1 MSEQKTLTVGKV
13 MAAAPLAAVAGGA
26 NGQIVYT
33 ELGPSLGDI
42 SYPGAP
48 TLNLDFDQ
56 DSIADMRIRQ
66 NLISGQAKVFVD
78 GDASNSEN
86 GNAEDE
92 VFTALGSLNPL
103 ALSAGDLI
111 SDTPGLGQAWTFAS
125 NDGGSGTSDIWR
137 STGTGNFDADGV
149 ERFFGIRTVLGGN
162 THYGWVGVVLN
173 NDTGSSVDG
182 FITGYAYNSVPNGF
196 IEAGQIPAPGVG
208 AVGLLGGAMLA
219 RRRRSA

>member
-1 MSEQKTLTVGKV
+1 MSEHKNLSAGKLL
-13 MAAAPLAAVAGGA
+13 AAAPLAAVAGGA

-33 ELGPSLGDI
+33 ELGPVVGDI
-42 SYPGAP
+42 SYPGAS

-66 NLISGQAKVFVD
+66 NFISGQAKVFVD

-92 VFTALGSLNPL
+92 VFTALGGLNPL

-125 NDGGSGTSDIWR
+125 NDGQSGTSDIWR
-137 STGTGNFDADGV
+137 STGSGDFAVDGL
-149 ERFFGIRTVLGGN
+149 ERFFGVRTVLNGN

-173 NDTGSSVDG
+173 SEDGLEMDG